1 MINVL
6 DYVRPITIDEAIER
20 MAADEFIPI
29 AGGTDLIP
37 QLRRGNGCRLLDI
50 GGLNLDFI
58 RDNDE
63 WIEIGAGTTHT
74 EIHESKLVKDNLPLV
89 GRACGLIGSI
99 QIRNRGTLGGNI
111 ANASPCAD
119 SVPAL
124 LVYDAEI
131 KLASRAGE
139 RRINLAEFI
148 KGPYRT
154 NRRPDELIISILCR
168 KHAPATGGAFLKL
181 GRRQAV
187 NISRMSLAAIIKIG
201 ENSIIESAR
210 VSAGSV
216 FPVPSRIQEVEI
228 MLSGAAVSP
237 ELFRK
242 AGEVAAESMIAKS
255 GRRWSTPYKEPV
267 LIGLTQRALT
277 MAAGF

>member
-1 MINVL
+1 MISVL
-6 DYVRPITIDEAIER
+6 DYVRPKNIDEAIER
-20 MAADEFIPI
+20 MAADEYVPI

-37 QLRRGNGCRLLDI
+37 QLRGGKGRRLLDI
-50 GGLNLDFI
+50 GGLHLDFI
-58 RDNDE
+58 RDDGE
-63 WIEIGAGTTHT
+63 WIEIGAGTTHA
-74 EIHESKLVKDNLPLV
+74 EIHENSLIKENLPLV
-89 GRACGLIGSI
+89 GQACGLIGSS

-124 LVYDAEI
+124 LVYGAEI
-131 KLASRAGE
+131 KLASRGGE
-139 RRINLAEFI
+139 RRIGLAEFI

-154 NRRPDELIISILCR
+154 ARRPDELIISILCR
-168 KHAPATGGAFLKL
+168 KDTPATGGAFLKL

-187 NISRMSLAAIIKIG
+187 NISRMSIAAIMKIG
-201 ENSIIESAR
+201 RDEVIESAR
-210 VSAGSV
+210 VAAGSV
-216 FPVPSRIQEVEI
+216 FPAPSRIPEVEK

-242 AGEVAAESMIAKS
+242 AGEIAAESMIAKS

-267 LIGLTQRALT
+267 LIGLIRRVLAA
-277 MAAGF
+277 AAGF